1 MIKFCKMD
9 RLKIE
14 NKMMNILRIEIYFD
28 IGG

>member
-14 NKMMNILRIEIYFD
+14 NKMLNILRIEIYFD

>member
-9 RLKIE
+9 ILKIE
-14 NKMMNILRIEIYFD
+14 NKMLNILRIEIYFD

>member
-28 IGG
+28 IGS

>member
-14 NKMMNILRIEIYFD
+14 NKMLNILRIEINFD

>member
-9 RLKIE
+9 RLMIE
-14 NKMMNILRIEIYFD
+14 NKMLNILRIEIYFD